1 MLKGAQISLGDVN
14 EDYKAFVDKFK
25 PKKTTD
31 DCYTPANIYEA
42 IKDWACKE
50 YEIDPETIIRPF
62 WPGGD
67 YEREHYPEGCVV
79 LDNPPFSILS
89 QIVDMY
95 TANGIRFFLFA
106 PCLTNF
112 ASGKMKCSHIITAEA
127 ITYENGARVDTAF
140 LTNLDT
146 CFARTAP
153 EQTRRIK
160 EEDEKN
166 RKAQTRELPKYAYPD
181 EVLTAAMLRYM
192 AAHDTDFRVGF
203 DEVYFIRELASQAEV
218 GKAIFGGGVLL
229 SRKAA
234 AEKAAAE
241 KAAAEKAA
249 AEKRNAIRWK
259 LSEAEIEIIERL
271 SKGGQ

>member
-112 ASGKMKCSHIITAEA
+112 ASGKTKCSHIITGEA
-127 ITYENGARVDTAF
+127 ITYENGARVDTSF

-153 EQTRRIK
+153 ELTRRIK
-160 EEDEKN
+160 EEDKKN
-166 RKAQTRELPKYAYPD
+166 RNLDTKELPKYAYPD

-192 AAHDTDFRVGF
+192 AVHGTDFRVRF
-203 DEVYFIRELASQAEV
+203 DQVYFVRELAAQAEV

-241 KAAAEKAA
+241 KEATERAAEEKADVT
-249 AEKRNAIRWK
+249 RWE
-259 LSEAEIEIIERL
+259 LSQGEIEIIDRL
-271 SKGGQ
+271 SNGGQ

>member
-14 EDYKAFVDKFK
+14 AEYKAFVDKFK

-50 YEIDPETIIRPF
+50 YGIDPETIIRPF

-67 YEREHYPEGCVV
+67 YEREHYPEGCTV

-112 ASGKMKCSHIITAEA
+112 TSGKMKCSHIITAEA

-153 EQTRRIK
+153 ELTRRIK

-166 RKAQTRELPKYAYPD
+166 RKAQTREIPKYVYPD

-203 DEVYFIRELASQAEV
+203 EDVYFIRELASQAEV

-241 KAAAEKAA
+241 KADVT
-249 AEKRNAIRWK
+249 RWK
-259 LSEAEIEIIERL
+259 LSPGEIEIIERL
-271 SKGGQ
+271 GGEA

>member
-14 EDYKAFVDKFK
+14 AEYKAFVDKFK

-31 DCYTPANIYEA
+31 DCYTPENIYEA
-42 IKDWACKE
+42 IKDWACQE
-50 YEIDPETIIRPF
+50 YGIDPETIIRPF

-67 YEREHYPEGCVV
+67 YEREHYPEGCTV

-112 ASGKMKCSHIITAEA
+112 ASGKMKCSHIITAES
-127 ITYENGARVDTAF
+127 ITYENGARVDTSF

-153 EQTRRIK
+153 ELTRRIK
-160 EEDEKN
+160 EEDKKN
-166 RKAQTRELPKYAYPD
+166 RNLDTKELPKYAYPD

-192 AAHDTDFRVGF
+192 AVHGTDFRVGF
-203 DEVYFIRELASQAEV
+203 DQVYFVRELAAQAEV
-218 GKAIFGGGVLL
+218 GKAIFGGGGASQSQG
-229 SRKAA
+229 SRR
-234 AEKAAAE
+234 EGSGR
-241 KAAAEKAA
+241 
-249 AEKRNAIRWK
+249 KRSNRESGRREGRCDT
-259 LSEAEIEIIERL
+259 LGTVS
-271 SKGGQ
+271 G